1 MNLNLEEYD
10 ASEVQLTTV
19 MNILKLIYDGQLED
33 GSLIIENNIIFRYDN
48 KRNEFYDKNEEPL
61 IFYPSDLKINVL
73 LIVPTERL

>member
-1 MNLNLEEYD
+1 MNLNLKEYD

-48 KRNEFYDKNEEPL
+48 KRNEFYDKNGEPL

-73 LIVPTERL
+73 LIVPTEKL

>member
-1 MNLNLEEYD
+1 MNLNLKEYD

-48 KRNEFYDKNEEPL
+48 KRNEFYDKNGEPL
-61 IFYPSDLKINVL
+61 IFYSSDLKINVL
-73 LIVPTERL
+73 LIVPTEKL

>member
-1 MNLNLEEYD
+1 MNLNLKEYD

-48 KRNEFYDKNEEPL
+48 KRNEFYDKNGEPL
-61 IFYPSDLKINVL
+61 IVYPSDLKINVL
-73 LIVPTERL
+73 LIVPTEKL

>member
-1 MNLNLEEYD
+1 MNLNLKEYD

-48 KRNEFYDKNEEPL
+48 KRNEFYDENGEPL

-73 LIVPTERL
+73 LIVPTEKL